1 VASVRVRPW
10 HWLAA
15 PCVASLLILTG
26 CQQPTPSVTVQTG
39 PRSVHDE
46 ATAYVRDG
54 KQVRG
59 SSSAKVLKARPGALV
74 GIDVDSTIADH
85 GWSVHITTPGT
96 TANTTATQDSA
107 TLSGQHHFSFN
118 VGAVTTQIVI
128 SEVGSGSAPQG
139 LWFFT
144 IQPTLQ

>member
-1 VASVRVRPW
+1 VVG
-10 HWLAA
+10 
-15 PCVASLLILTG
+15 LLILTG
-26 CQQPTPSVTVQTG
+26 CQQPTPSVTMQSG

-59 SSSAKVLKARPGALV
+59 STSAKVLRVRPGALV
-74 GIDVDSTIADH
+74 GIDVDSSIADT
-85 GWSVHITTPGT
+85 GWQVHITTPTGT
-96 TANTTATQDSA
+96 GSTTSTQDSA
-107 TLSGQHHFSFN
+107 VLRGQHHFSFN

-128 SEVGSGSAPQG
+128 SEAGSGTDPQG

-144 IQPTLQ
+144 LQPTLN